1 MKLFLFLL
9 FLVSSL
15 QSQDI
20 NLKIFVSRDLKG
32 NIKSCTCTTVPI
44 AGMSG
49 RASFFESEK
58 IDPKRDI
65 LIELGDYLGS
75 AVPIEK
81 YPAIFEGFLAMGYHF
96 LGISEQE
103 LKNTSKDSWQKYYY
117 SPVSS
122 NLSFKDK
129 NSGWNELETVY
140 RFGKTIHFVSLLF
153 PSKKEKIGDSFTEGM
168 IYSLPQDF
176 LYRLSTEKKGDL
188 WIFSFWGTE
197 KEMEEVNFP
206 NIFSNRLVILN
217 QEKPNSKESS
227 KAYKKPGKV
236 YFQGLENGDEINI
249 FEFNKELKFIK
260 FKKVLLNAENLPEN
274 EKISGII
281 KKYNIK

>member
-117 SPVSS
+117 SPISS

-140 RFGKTIHFVSLLF
+140 RFGKTIHFASLLF

-176 LYRLSTEKKGDL
+176 LNRLSTEKKGDL

-197 KEMEEVNFP
+197 KEMEEINFP